1 MIAPYRHVGAS
12 RDHRAGFAAVSGSVP
27 AYARRVGFN
36 EVANRVFALYDSG
49 EYGEALT
56 VVQNARSEYPE
67 QDNDLT
73 FWEACLLA
81 RIDRSEEALSV
92 LAGGLDRGQWWP
104 SGRLADA
111 DLHPVRHLSGW
122 GRVAERCAEFTEER
136 MAHRP
141 SPVLR
146 STATP
151 AGTIVAIQGAEADQQ
166 AVASTWAAATPDSW
180 TVIVPAGAEPL
191 ASGGWAWPHS
201 IEAGAR
207 SVKIDIEHLS
217 LDRPLV
223 LTGFSIGSAIAC
235 HLITSE
241 ALPVDGLIAVAP
253 SSRSNFDELR
263 TCAGMGMPSL
273 IICGD
278 QDTRRAK
285 YSELQ
290 ADIGGEPNVTIDM
303 VEGLEHAHP
312 LDLDRRVLGFLETL
326 DPNP

>member
-1 MIAPYRHVGAS
+1 
-12 RDHRAGFAAVSGSVP
+12 VP
-27 AYARRVGFN
+27 AYARRVRFN
-36 EVANRVFALYDSG
+36 DIGNRVFALYGSG
-49 EYGEALT
+49 EYGEALI
-56 VVQNARSEYPE
+56 VVQNARSDYPE

-81 RIDRSEEALSV
+81 RIDRSEEALTV

-104 SGRLADA
+104 PGKLADA
-111 DLHPVRHLSGW
+111 DLDPVRRLSGW
-122 GRVAERCAEFTEER
+122 GQVAKRCAEFTEER

-141 SPVLR
+141 PPVVR
-146 STATP
+146 TTATP
-151 AGTIVAIQGAEADQQ
+151 TGTIVAIQGAEADQQ

-180 TVIVPAGAEPL
+180 TMIIPAGAEPL
-191 ASGGWAWPHS
+191 ASGGWSWPHS

-207 SVKIDIEHLS
+207 SVKTDIEHLS

-253 SSRSNFDELR
+253 SSFSDFDEIR
-263 TCAGMGMPSL
+263 TVAGKGMPSL

-278 QDTRRAK
+278 QDKRHAK

-303 VEGLEHAHP
+303 VEGLGHANP
-312 LDLDRRVLGFLETL
+312 PDLDRRVLGFLKSL
-326 DPNP
+326 DPNA